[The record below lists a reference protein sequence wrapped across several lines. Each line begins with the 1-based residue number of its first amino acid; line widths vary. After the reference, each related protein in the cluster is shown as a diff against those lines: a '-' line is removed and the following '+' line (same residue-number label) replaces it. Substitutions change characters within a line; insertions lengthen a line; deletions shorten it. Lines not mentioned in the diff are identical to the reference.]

1 MNVEIRKRETAYY
14 VKTTQMDGS
23 MAVRMFDK
31 VEDAREYH
39 TREYDRMCSMLKH
52 PSAR

>member
-23 MAVRMFDK
+23 VVVRMFDK
-31 VEDAREYH
+31 VEDARECH
-39 TREYDRMCSMLKH
+39 TREYDRMCPMLKH
-52 PSAR
+52 PSTR